1 MFTHTFWEQ
10 AMNLGGAT
18 GGAGG
23 TGGGGG
29 GAGSGLAPTWESGIH
44 GPAPSRDS
52 EEARL
57 TPASPS
63 LNRAVGFTS
72 LLVGVASGMILGLW
86 SFGGPIPVPE
96 AIGDYGDLPR
106 RLLRLGH
113 IAFFGLGLINLTIAG
128 HWRRLD
134 LDRPAARR
142 ALRLMNLGNLGLPPM
157 LLAAAWQPALLY
169 LLPAPV
175 ACVFGALALCVLGAW
190 RACVAASF
198 GTGEEY
204 R

>member
-1 MFTHTFWEQ
+1 MFTHIFWEQ
-10 AMNLGGAT
+10 AMNLGG
-18 GGAGG
+18 G
-23 TGGGGG
+23 T
-29 GAGSGLAPTWESGIH
+29 SGIAATWETETRGKGTSW
-44 GPAPSRDS
+44 DW

-57 TPASPS
+57 APVTPS

-72 LLVGVASGMILGLW
+72 LLIGVASGMILGLW

-113 IAFFGLGLINLTIAG
+113 IAFFGLGLINLAIAG

-134 LDRPAARR
+134 LGRPAARR
-142 ALRLMNLGNLGLPPM
+142 ALWLMNLGNLGLPPM

-169 LLPAPV
+169 LMPAPV
-175 ACVFGALALCVLGAW
+175 ACVFAALALCVLGAW
-190 RACVAASF
+190 RACVTASF
-198 GTGEEY
+198 GSGEGSG
-204 R
+204 